1 MGPALAGR
9 IVMSDTTDDE
19 FQERDG
25 MLQVARIFNSPEGN
39 EGVCRCLEGSVRI
52 QGIGDQERPL
62 WLTILKPGLLDTLTF
77 IEDDRMKVP
86 LGESE
91 IEVDVKAT
99 GVKHH
104 GGHGPRRSLPHRQ

>member
-1 MGPALAGR
+1 
-9 IVMSDTTDDE
+9 MSDTTDDE

-39 EGVCRCLEGSVRI
+39 EGVCRCLEDSVRI

-91 IEVDVKAT
+91 KSRSMSKQPVSSKSNL
-99 GVKHH
+99 
-104 GGHGPRRSLPHRQ
+104 PRLAERIR

>member
-39 EGVCRCLEGSVRI
+39 EGVCCCLEDSVRI

-99 GVKHH
+99 GVK
-104 GGHGPRRSLPHRQ
+104 

>member
-39 EGVCRCLEGSVRI
+39 EGECRCLEDSVRI

-99 GVKHH
+99 GVK
-104 GGHGPRRSLPHRQ
+104 